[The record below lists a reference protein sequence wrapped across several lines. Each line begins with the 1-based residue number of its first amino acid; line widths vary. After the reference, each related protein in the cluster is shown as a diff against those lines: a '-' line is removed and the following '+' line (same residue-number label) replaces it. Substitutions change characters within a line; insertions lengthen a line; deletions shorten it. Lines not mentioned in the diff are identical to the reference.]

1 VLILRK
7 HSGRTERQA
16 DKKQIRNRKISINM
30 FKSSLLVAFRN
41 IWKNKFFSIL
51 NILGLTIGMVS
62 FIAIMQYVNNEISYD
77 NFVLKNTHRVV
88 TERYV
93 KGDLMYKKALTYP
106 SVGPAIKDISPDVED
121 FTRLWKMN
129 GDIVFSA
136 NERDFNIRNF
146 LFADPSVLKTF
157 SLNLVHGNPEKA
169 LEAPM
174 SIILSK
180 TAAKL
185 FFDNENVINKTIT
198 VASGSDKFEGVVTGV
213 FEDLPNNTHLDFQ
226 LLVSFATAELF
237 LGGQNAVLNNWQ
249 LSRFYTYVGLKD
261 GASPMDVED
270 NLAELIS
277 KHKAA
282 AATEKEKLLLQP
294 VSDIH
299 LKSSLL
305 EEMKPNGSSTTVY
318 FLTVIAVFI
327 LVIAYVNYINMCTAR
342 SLTRA
347 REVGVR
353 KVMGA
358 IRTQLSRQFL
368 VESLLVNFISVT
380 LAIIIIVL
388 VHPYYK
394 DLLGEVE
401 PLFSQPR
408 FWISIVFIFIGGSL
422 LSGLY
427 PAFVLSAFQPVV
439 VLKGKFTQSR
449 SGTIMRKSLVV
460 FQYVISAAL
469 AISTFIVYLQI
480 DFMLDQNLGINIDRT
495 LVLKA
500 PSAIAEDSISANKY
514 VYFKNEVMKNPGV
527 EGFAASTEIPGKE
540 IALLKEGEVRRLGED
555 SENAN
560 SYYVMGI
567 DSGFFKIFD
576 VKSIAGKDLSGS
588 VHFYENVVLNRAAAK
603 LLGFDKPEDAVG
615 ARIQCFGTNKVVG
628 VVENFN
634 QQSLRNSYSPIIFY
648 LRDPKMLYSY
658 YSVKVNT
665 SDLAK
670 TLEGIE
676 GHWKGVFP
684 GNPFQYF
691 FLDDFF
697 NRQYKNDRDFRLMF
711 TSFAVLAFVIASL
724 GLFGLSSYSVIQQ
737 AKEIGIRKV
746 LGAATLDVYVKL
758 SFNFIKLVLIANV
771 IALPLTY
778 VAADIWLSNFAFHI
792 TVKWW
797 MYIIPSLIIIL
808 LSLLV
813 ISYEVLKS
821 SMVNPVK
828 LIREA

>member
-1 VLILRK
+1 
-7 HSGRTERQA
+7 
-16 DKKQIRNRKISINM
+16 M
-30 FKSSLLVAFRN
+30 FKSSLLVAVRN
-41 IWKNKFFSIL
+41 LWKNKFFSIL

-62 FIAIMQYVNNEISYD
+62 FIAIMQYVNNELSYD
-77 NFVLKNTHRVV
+77 DFVEKNSHRVV
-88 TERYV
+88 TERYLN
-93 KGDLMYKKALTYP
+93 GELMYKKALTYP
-106 SVGPAIKDISPDVED
+106 SVGPAIKDISPEVED
-121 FTRLWKMN
+121 FARFWKMN

-136 NERDFNIRNF
+136 NERDFNIRDF
-146 LFADPSVLKTF
+146 LFAEPSALKMF
-157 SLNLVHGNPEKA
+157 SVNLVEGNPEKA

-174 SIILSK
+174 AIVMSK
-180 TAAKL
+180 TTAKL
-185 FFDNENVINKTIT
+185 FFDNESANNKTIT
-198 VASGSDKFEGVVTGV
+198 VTSGSDKFEGIVTGV

-226 LLVSFATAELF
+226 LLISFATAELF
-237 LGGQNAVLNNWQ
+237 LGGQEAVLNNWE
-249 LSRFYTYVGLKD
+249 LSRFYTYLKLRE
-261 GASPMDVED
+261 GVSPLEVEKK
-270 NLAELIS
+270 LGELTS
-277 KHKAA
+277 KHKPLAA
-282 AATEKEKLLLQP
+282 AEKEKLLLQP

-358 IRTQLSRQFL
+358 VRGQLSRQFL
-368 VESLLVNFISVT
+368 VESLLVNIVSVT
-380 LAIIIIVL
+380 LAIFIIIL
-388 VHPYYK
+388 VHPFYK
-394 DLLGEVE
+394 QLLGQVE

-408 FWISIVFIFIGGSL
+408 FWMSGVFIFIVGAL

-427 PAFVLSAFQPVV
+427 PAFVLSGFQPVV
-439 VLKGKFTQSR
+439 VLKGKFAQSR
-449 SGTIMRKSLVV
+449 SGIIMRKGLVV

-500 PSAIAEDSISANKY
+500 PSAIAEDSTSANKY
-514 VYFKNEVMKNPGV
+514 VYFKNEVMKVPSV
-527 EGFAASTEIPGKE
+527 EGFTASTEIPGKE

-567 DSGFFKIFD
+567 DSGFFKMFD
-576 VKSIAGKDLSGS
+576 VKTVAGRDLSGS
-588 VHFYENVVLNRAAAK
+588 VHFYENVVVNRAAAK
-603 LLGFDKPEDAVG
+603 LLGFDNPEDAVG
-615 ARIQCFGTNKVVG
+615 AKIQCFGTNKIAG

-665 SDLAK
+665 SDLEK
-670 TLEGIE
+670 TMAGIE
-676 GHWKGVFP
+676 GFWKEVFP

-711 TSFAVLAFVIASL
+711 TSFAALAFVIASL
-724 GLFGLSSYSVIQQ
+724 GLFGLSSYSVLQQ

-746 LGAATLDVYVKL
+746 LGAATVDVYIKL
-758 SFNFIKLVLIANV
+758 SFNFIKLVLVANL

-778 VAADIWLSNFAFHI
+778 FAAESWLSNFAFHI

-797 MYIIPSLIIIL
+797 MYIIPSLLIIL